1 MAQTSRC
8 ASSPVFDPEISQKMA
23 AAFEA
28 AWGDLRAVGHVAA
41 APFYAAETRARLA
54 KHIFELAQSGV
65 HDETEL
71 VSEALAAILR
81 EGGTRKEPAGNDGEQ
96 QG

>member
-1 MAQTSRC
+1 
-8 ASSPVFDPEISQKMA
+8 MA

-28 AWGDLRAVGHVAA
+28 AWDDLRAVGHVTA

-54 KHIFELAQSGV
+54 KHIIQLAQSGV
-65 HDETEL
+65 HDEAEL

-81 EGGTRKEPAGNDGEQ
+81 EGGTGKGPVDDDGYQ
-96 QG
+96 QC

>member
-1 MAQTSRC
+1 M
-8 ASSPVFDPEISQKMA
+8 V

-54 KHIFELAQSGV
+54 KHIIQLAQSGV

-81 EGGTRKEPAGNDGEQ
+81 EDGTRNQPAGRMDMSKVEREHRAIRGNRPWDHGQ
-96 QG
+96 TVD